1 MRLKKI
7 NNEAILDVI
16 YDLADANGMRIDRF
30 LELIE
35 EEFGAQ
41 PIDTEGLPEEIVTEL
56 ENARL
61 STKEHKKQ
69 LRAQRDN
76 EEMAKDIAKFREIFP
91 DVTAESI
98 PDNVWD
104 EVANG
109 ISLAHAYALHIALST
124 RINARAEGINAR
136 NGNVSAMS
144 VQGGTTEP
152 SFTKEQVE
160 KMSGRDVRNNYKSIL
175 KAMKSWRF

>member
-1 MRLKKI
+1 MKKI
-7 NNEAILDVI
+7 DNEAILDVI

-41 PIDTEGLPEEIVTEL
+41 PIDTDGLPEEVITEL

-61 STKEHKKQ
+61 SAKEHKKQ
-69 LRAQRDN
+69 LREKRDN
-76 EEMAKDIAKFREIFP
+76 EEMAKDITRFREIFT

-98 PDNVWD
+98 PDTVWE

-109 ISLAHAYALHIALST
+109 ISLAHAYALYEASDKRL
-124 RINARAEGINAR
+124 NARAEGINAR
-136 NGNVSAMS
+136 NGNISAMS
-144 VQGGTTEP
+144 VQGGATEP
-152 SFTKEQVE
+152 AFTKEQVE
-160 KMSGRDVRNNYKSIL
+160 KMSGRDIRNNYKSIL
-175 KAMKSWRF
+175 KAMKNWRF